1 MSEHLFALISP
12 YFINFNP
19 TQMLISS
26 APLKSRIRT
35 RLTISKINV
44 RPFAAGEISL
54 AVATQLLSLS
64 LSRDN
69 QPNPPS
75 NSFTDL
81 QKLFL
86 IKDSVRLTLTLTH
99 RTFLIKER
107 TISPSSVVSSVRHPR
122 SANGRKR
129 RKEEA
134 RRNET
139 RIVSRGK
146 NGERRTG
153 EEEEKDFCDR

>member
-1 MSEHLFALISP
+1 
-12 YFINFNP
+12 
-19 TQMLISS
+19 MLISS

-107 TISPSSVVSSVRHPR
+107 TISLSFHPFVILVRR
-122 SANGRKR
+122 TGGKEGRKR
-129 RKEEA
+129 QEE
-134 RRNET
+134 T
-139 RIVSRGK
+139 KLV
-146 NGERRTG
+146 
-153 EEEEKDFCDR
+153 